1 MKDMRSKKHCTH
13 SSGVALIVVLWAVG
27 LISTALFGLVTILQR
42 QIGQEVAALQNARA
56 MLVAESGI
64 QMALH
69 SQLRPEDMADASKQL
84 SGRLQEGWST
94 GKTPVEVHFEIEAKD
109 MSEDAAKINI
119 NALLLGDK
127 TLARSVLQNL
137 FAGWEVNLTTSS
149 ALIDALLDWVD
160 ADGLSTGSNSRTE
173 SSARNGPFEKIEEL
187 EKVVG
192 WAEMAKEAKE
202 GSRSVDALSKFTVFG
217 AGKLSLRS
225 AEQDLIEAWLE
236 LGAGAAT
243 NFIRQRPGPDQISGT
258 ADDMVTQ
265 GLPLLDANYDKWM
278 DRVVVAEEDLWR
290 VTSTG
295 FVGKAKRKVVAL
307 ISRTS
312 NPPQVKARWSEED
325 ANP

>member
-1 MKDMRSKKHCTH
+1 MKKRTH
-13 SSGVALIVVLWAVG
+13 SASSSGVALIVVLWAVG
-27 LISTALFGLVTILQR
+27 LISAALFGLVAILQR

-64 QMALH
+64 QMALN
-69 SQLRPEDMADASKQL
+69 SQLRPEDMDQACRQL
-84 SGRLQEGWST
+84 SGILQEGWCT
-94 GKTPVEVHFEIEAKD
+94 GKTPVDVHFEIKAED

-149 ALIDALLDWVD
+149 SLIDALLDWVD
-160 ADGLSTGSNSRTE
+160 ADGLSTGSNSGTE
-173 SSARNGPFEKIEEL
+173 SSVRNGPFEKIEEL

-192 WAEMAKEAKE
+192 WVEMAKEAKE
-202 GSRSVDALSKFTVFG
+202 GSKSVDALSKFTVFG
-217 AGKLSLRS
+217 TGKLSLRS
-225 AEQDLIEAWLE
+225 AEQDLIEAWLG
-236 LGAGAAT
+236 LGVGAAT
-243 NFIRQRPGPDQISGT
+243 DFIRQRPGPDQIAGT
-258 ADDMVTQ
+258 TDDVVNQTSL
-265 GLPLLDANYDKWM
+265 GGNPSEWA
-278 DRVVVAEEDLWR
+278 DRVNSEEEDLWR

-307 ISRTS
+307 ISRKT
-312 NPPQVKARWSEED
+312 NPPQVKARWTEED

>member
-1 MKDMRSKKHCTH
+1 M
-13 SSGVALIVVLWAVG
+13 VLWAVG
-27 LISTALFGLVTILQR
+27 LISTALFGLVAILQR

-64 QMALH
+64 QMALN
-69 SQLRPEDMADASKQL
+69 SQLRPEDMDEACRQL
-84 SGRLQEGWST
+84 SGRLREGWRT
-94 GKTPVEVHFEIEAKD
+94 GKTPVDVHFEIRAED
-109 MSEDAAKINI
+109 MSEDAAKMNI

-149 ALIDALLDWVD
+149 SLIDALLDWVD
-160 ADGLSTGSNSRTE
+160 ADEMSTGSNSGTE
-173 SSARNGPFEKIEEL
+173 SSVRNAPFEKIEEL

-202 GSRSVDALSKFTVFG
+202 GSKSVDALSKFTVYG

-225 AEQDLIEAWLE
+225 AEQDLIEAWLG
-236 LGAGAAT
+236 LGAGAAR
-243 NFIRQRPGPDQISGT
+243 NFILQRPGPDQIPGT
-258 ADDMVTQ
+258 ADDTVTQ
-265 GLPLLDANYDKWM
+265 GLPLLDANYEKWM

-307 ISRTS
+307 ISRKT

-325 ANP
+325 ENP